1 MGVFNKVSDPIS
13 VICIP
18 VTEGK
23 SIYAFH
29 YKSKSGKYL
38 MKYACDF
45 RRAILY
51 SHGNA
56 VDLGLCVEVILF
68 LGEKLDSDIFFYDY
82 EGYGCSQ
89 GKACAK
95 FLPRDLRALYDH
107 VRQSFEGKNIYF
119 YGESS
124 FKSFLF

>member
-38 MKYACDF
+38 MK
-45 RRAILY
+45 
-51 SHGNA
+51 
-56 VDLGLCVEVILF
+56 
-68 LGEKLDSDIFFYDY
+68 
-82 EGYGCSQ
+82 
-89 GKACAK
+89 
-95 FLPRDLRALYDH
+95 
-107 VRQSFEGKNIYF
+107 
-119 YGESS
+119 
-124 FKSFLF
+124 